1 MTAMI
6 DTKTTAE
13 VLADMFTENTGTH
26 LLDSGGAY
34 GRNWERNQGLTA
46 DDWMSRPSAEIHD
59 EGTEYAYVTI
69 NTFRWLES
77 RLDYA
82 PDMQARFDEFSQDSN
97 APWLVD
103 MEAFAEE
110 IHDGCRYEEIRT
122 VNTYNYD
129 SLLDEVLQWTEFT
142 YEDERYV
149 LLQYH
154 GGCDVRG
161 GYTAPRAFRLYEFN
175 EFALFDEVVE
185 FYCTEN
191 YEHTVD
197 LHGNGDWVTYEGS
210 FEVDPWDGTE
220 HKMGT
225 CPTCGAKQEVEARL
239 DY

>member
-1 MTAMI
+1 MTT
-6 DTKTTAE
+6 DTTTKTTAE
-13 VLADMFTENTGTH
+13 VLAEMFTENTGRH
-26 LLDSGGAY
+26 FLDSGGAY
-34 GRNWERNQGLTA
+34 GRNWERNQGKTA
-46 DDWMSRPSAEIHD
+46 DHWMKAPSATIHD
-59 EGTEYAYVTI
+59 EGTDYAYVTI

-82 PDMQARFDEFSQDSN
+82 HDMQARFDAFAEASD

-103 MEAFAEE
+103 MEDFAEKM
-110 IHDGCRYEEIRT
+110 HDGFGYDEVQS

-161 GYTAPRAFRLYEFN
+161 GYTAPKVYRLYIGDEY
-175 EFALFDEVVE
+175 ALFDEVVE

-191 YEHTVD
+191 HEHSLALRNNEWT
-197 LHGNGDWVTYEGS
+197 TYEGS
-210 FEVDPWDGTE
+210 FEADPWEGSE

-225 CPTCGAKQEVEARL
+225 CPTCGAKQITEAHL
-239 DY
+239 DL